1 MLTIFQG
8 VEMKIFIS
16 ADIEGITGIGHWNE
30 TDKSFPTEYSW
41 FQRQMT
47 AEVAA
52 AAEAAIQ
59 AGATEILI
67 KDAHDSGRNLILD
80 ALPELCEVV
89 RGWAGHPLSMVQEV
103 DESFDAIMFIGYH
116 SRAGQN
122 TNTLAHTMSS
132 ARIARMTLN
141 KRDMSE
147 FYVHGL
153 AASYYGVPSVF
164 VSGDEGLCQE
174 VAEHNS
180 SIETVATIRGEG
192 NSVISQH
199 PSKSLKMIKAG
210 VLKALAGDLSQGLL
224 AIPDKLEFSIEFKK
238 HQDAYRASFYPGAFL
253 INPLTVGFNSDDYFE
268 VLRFNLFAY

>member
-1 MLTIFQG
+1 
-8 VEMKIFIS
+8 MKLYIS

-30 TDKSFPTEYSW
+30 TDKAFPNEYAW
-41 FQRQMT
+41 FQKQMT

-52 AAEAAIQ
+52 AAEAAIA

-80 ALPELCEVV
+80 KLPELARVV

-103 DESFDAIMFIGYH
+103 DDSFDAIMFIGYH

-141 KRDMSE
+141 GKDMSE
-147 FYVHGL
+147 FYLHAL
-153 AASYYGVPSVF
+153 AASYYGVPAIF
-164 VSGDEGLCQE
+164 VAGDEGLCQE
-174 VAEHNS
+174 VKEHNP
-180 SIETVATIRGEG
+180 SIQTVATIRGEG

-199 PSKSLKMIKAG
+199 PAQSIRMIKAG
-210 VLKALAGDLSQGLL
+210 VRKAMGGEWSKGLFT
-224 AIPDKLEFSIEFKK
+224 IPEKLEFSIEFKK
-238 HQDAYRASFYPGAFL
+238 HQEAYRASFYPGAYL
-253 INPLTVGFNSDDYFE
+253 INPLTVGFKSQDYFE